1 MKIVI
6 LSDKKVKEL
15 NDTKAVLN
23 SYATWYGNRLDSLQ
37 NLLYDEEKL
46 SKAYERNGNQEKADE
61 HLKKF
66 FSYDSECTDLE
77 DKITIIKCLIKTV
90 EALV

>member
-1 MKIVI
+1 MKIVV

-15 NDTKAVLN
+15 NDTKAVLTG
-23 SYATWYGNRLDSLQ
+23 YETWYNNRLESLQ

-46 SKAYERNGNQEKADE
+46 SKAYERSGNQEKADE
-61 HLKKF
+61 HRKKF